1 MKNVSRTL
9 IALFVTG
16 ILDLVITNSGVA
28 LENSID
34 WN

>member
-1 MKNVSRTL
+1 MKNVSRTF
-9 IALFVTG
+9 IALFVTD
-16 ILDLVITNSGVA
+16 ILDFVITNSGVA